1 MTKKQAPKATPKK
14 QGPVPKAPVTKPVAK
29 NTKQT
34 SDDIASIGSKAMK
47 KPESLTLKEI
57 KKLGASVVSQSNPND
72 GK

>member
-1 MTKKQAPKATPKK
+1 MTKKPSKSTPKKQAPKAPAK
-14 QGPVPKAPVTKPVAK
+14 KPVK
-29 NTKQT
+29 NTKQS

-72 GK
+72 DK